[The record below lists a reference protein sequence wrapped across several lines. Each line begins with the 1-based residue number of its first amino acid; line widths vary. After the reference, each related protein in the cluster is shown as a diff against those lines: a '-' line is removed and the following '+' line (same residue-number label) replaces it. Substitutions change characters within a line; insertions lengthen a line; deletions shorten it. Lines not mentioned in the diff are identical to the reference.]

1 MSVSGVSLTENEI
14 LENDKLQ
21 DKEEKSSYWNG
32 RMVITNSQE
41 PTIILCSNIVSG
53 AIKDYFSGEKRQQ
66 NAFDIKLYQHHVRC
80 NSEESK
86 QHLEKAFEKMATGVV
101 GMVIGVACLTCSPF
115 TFAGGGTKI
124 YSIYSCHDR
133 FWMGIE
139 EFKKAMETRNI
150 SLDEITIVTNSE
162 DLKRNTEEL
171 VENGIIPPP
180 APFQSSGYQYI
191 DPSNCINPLD
201 TNDYHQPRNFN
212 YSNPGYGNEGKKE
225 TQYLSYA

>member
-1 MSVSGVSLTENEI
+1 MSVSSVSLTENEI

-21 DKEEKSSYWNG
+21 DNEEKSSLWNG
-32 RMVITNSQE
+32 RMVITNSQK

-53 AIKDYFSGEKRQQ
+53 AIKDYFSSEKRQQ

-86 QHLEKAFEKMATGVV
+86 QHLEKAFEQMAIGVF
-101 GMVIGVACLTCSPF
+101 GIVIGIVKFSFDPVQAPM
-115 TFAGGGTKI
+115 
-124 YSIYSCHDR
+124 SIYFCREHI
-133 FWMGIE
+133 WMGIE

-180 APFQSSGYQYI
+180 APFQLSGYQYT

-201 TNDYHQPRNFN
+201 TNDYHQPRNFK

-225 TQYLSYA
+225 TQYLPYA